1 MNEFENVDVHT
12 LLPQQE
18 PFVMID
24 RLVHYDP
31 VRTVTSLEVRADNIF
46 VDNGHL
52 SVPGINENIAQ
63 TCAARMGYISR
74 SSGERVRIGVIG
86 AITGFSVTRTPLVGE
101 VLFLI
106 PGIIIGIIGMAVLG
120 AAYPI
125 YKKVTKADRDKVAA
139 KVLELADQIQ

>member
-1 MNEFENVDVHT
+1 MNEFEKTDVHT

-52 SVPGINENIAQ
+52 SVAGINENIAQ

-74 SSGERVRIGVIG
+74 SSGERVKIGVIG
-86 AITGFSVTRTPLVGE
+86 AITNFSVSRTPLTGE
-101 VLFLI
+101 VLTTTIDVVQEVFQ
-106 PGIIIGIIGMAVLG
+106 
-120 AAYPI
+120 
-125 YKKVTKADRDKVAA
+125 VTLVHATVRVGDEVIAETDLKIALQD
-139 KVLELADQIQ
+139 

>member
-1 MNEFENVDVHT
+1 MSEFERIDVHT

-31 VRTVTSLEVRADNIF
+31 VRTITMLEVRPDNIF
-46 VDNGHL
+46 ADDGHL
-52 SVPGINENIAQ
+52 SVAGINENIAQ

-74 SSGERVRIGVIG
+74 SSGDRVKIGVIG

-101 VLFLI
+101 VLTTTIDVVQEVYNVTLVH
-106 PGIIIGIIGMAVLG
+106 ATV
-120 AAYPI
+120 
-125 YKKVTKADRDKVAA
+125 KVSDEVIAETDLKIALQD
-139 KVLELADQIQ
+139 

>member
-1 MNEFENVDVHT
+1 MNEFEKTDVHT

-52 SVPGINENIAQ
+52 SVAGINENIAQ

-74 SSGERVRIGVIG
+74 SSGERIRIGVIG
-86 AITGFSVTRTPLVGE
+86 AITGFSVSRTPLTGE
-101 VLFLI
+101 VLTTTIDVVQEVFQ
-106 PGIIIGIIGMAVLG
+106 
-120 AAYPI
+120 
-125 YKKVTKADRDKVAA
+125 VTLVHATVRVGDEVIAETDLKIALQD
-139 KVLELADQIQ
+139 

>member
-1 MNEFENVDVHT
+1 MNEFEKTDVHT

-52 SVPGINENIAQ
+52 SVAGINENIAQ

-86 AITGFSVTRTPLVGE
+86 AITGFSVSRTPLTGE
-101 VLFLI
+101 VLTTTIDVVQEVFQ
-106 PGIIIGIIGMAVLG
+106 
-120 AAYPI
+120 
-125 YKKVTKADRDKVAA
+125 VTLVHATVRVGDEVIAETDLKIALQD
-139 KVLELADQIQ
+139 

>member
-1 MNEFENVDVHT
+1 MNEFEKVDVHT

-52 SVPGINENIAQ
+52 SVAGINENIAQ

-86 AITGFSVTRTPLVGE
+86 AITNFSVSRTPLTGE
-101 VLFLI
+101 VLTTTIDVVQEVFQ
-106 PGIIIGIIGMAVLG
+106 
-120 AAYPI
+120 
-125 YKKVTKADRDKVAA
+125 VTLVHATVRVGDEVIAETDLKIALQD
-139 KVLELADQIQ
+139 

>member
-1 MNEFENVDVHT
+1 MNEFEKVDVHT

-24 RLVHYDP
+24 LLVHYDP

-52 SVPGINENIAQ
+52 SVAGINENIAQ

-74 SSGERVRIGVIG
+74 SSGERVKIGVIG
-86 AITGFSVTRTPLVGE
+86 AITNFSVSRTPLTGE
-101 VLFLI
+101 VLTTTIDVVQEVFQ
-106 PGIIIGIIGMAVLG
+106 
-120 AAYPI
+120 
-125 YKKVTKADRDKVAA
+125 VTLVHATVRVGDEVIAETDLKIALQD
-139 KVLELADQIQ
+139 

>member
-1 MNEFENVDVHT
+1 MNEFEKTDVHT

-86 AITGFSVTRTPLVGE
+86 AITGFSVSRTPLTGE
-101 VLFLI
+101 VLTTTIDVVQEVFQ
-106 PGIIIGIIGMAVLG
+106 
-120 AAYPI
+120 
-125 YKKVTKADRDKVAA
+125 VTLVHATVRVGDEVIAETDLKIALQD
-139 KVLELADQIQ
+139 

>member
-1 MNEFENVDVHT
+1 MNEFEKVDVHT

-52 SVPGINENIAQ
+52 SVAGINENIAQ

-86 AITGFSVTRTPLVGE
+86 AITGFSVSRTPLTGE
-101 VLFLI
+101 VLTTTIDVVQEVFQVTLVHAMVRVGDELI
-106 PGIIIGIIGMAVLG
+106 AETDLKIALQ
-120 AAYPI
+120 
-125 YKKVTKADRDKVAA
+125 D
-139 KVLELADQIQ
+139 

>member
-1 MNEFENVDVHT
+1 MNEFEKTDVHT

-52 SVPGINENIAQ
+52 SVAGINENIAQ

-74 SSGERVRIGVIG
+74 SLGERVRIGVIG
-86 AITGFSVTRTPLVGE
+86 AITGFSVSRTPLTGE
-101 VLFLI
+101 VLTTTIDVVQEVFQVTLVHATVRVGDELI
-106 PGIIIGIIGMAVLG
+106 AETDLKIALQ
-120 AAYPI
+120 
-125 YKKVTKADRDKVAA
+125 D
-139 KVLELADQIQ
+139 

>member
-86 AITGFSVTRTPLVGE
+86 AITGFSVSRTPLTGE
-101 VLFLI
+101 VLTTTIDVVQEVFQVTLVHATVRVGDELI
-106 PGIIIGIIGMAVLG
+106 AETDLKIALQ
-120 AAYPI
+120 
-125 YKKVTKADRDKVAA
+125 D
-139 KVLELADQIQ
+139 

>member
-1 MNEFENVDVHT
+1 MNEFEKVDVHT

-52 SVPGINENIAQ
+52 SVAGINENIAQ

-74 SSGERVRIGVIG
+74 SSGERVRIGLIG
-86 AITGFSVTRTPLVGE
+86 AITGFSVSRTPLTGE
-101 VLFLI
+101 VLTTTIDVVQEVFQVTLVHATVRVGDELI
-106 PGIIIGIIGMAVLG
+106 AETDLKIALQ
-120 AAYPI
+120 
-125 YKKVTKADRDKVAA
+125 D
-139 KVLELADQIQ
+139 

>member
-1 MNEFENVDVHT
+1 MNEFEKVDVHT

-52 SVPGINENIAQ
+52 SVAGINENIAQ

-86 AITGFSVTRTPLVGE
+86 AITGFSVSRTPLTGE
-101 VLFLI
+101 VLTTTIDVVQEVFQVTLVHATVRVGDELI
-106 PGIIIGIIGMAVLG
+106 AETDLKIALQ
-120 AAYPI
+120 
-125 YKKVTKADRDKVAA
+125 D
-139 KVLELADQIQ
+139 

>member
-1 MNEFENVDVHT
+1 MNEFEKTDVHT

-74 SSGERVRIGVIG
+74 SSGERVKIGVIG
-86 AITGFSVTRTPLVGE
+86 AITNFSVRRTPLVGE
-101 VLFLI
+101 VLTTTIDVVQEVFQVTLVHATVRVGDELI
-106 PGIIIGIIGMAVLG
+106 AETDLKIALQ
-120 AAYPI
+120 
-125 YKKVTKADRDKVAA
+125 D
-139 KVLELADQIQ
+139 

>member
-1 MNEFENVDVHT
+1 MNEFEKVYVHT

-52 SVPGINENIAQ
+52 SVAGINENIAQ

-86 AITGFSVTRTPLVGE
+86 AITGFSVSRTPLTGE
-101 VLFLI
+101 VLTTTIDVVQEVFQVTLVHATVRVGDELI
-106 PGIIIGIIGMAVLG
+106 AETDLKIALQ
-120 AAYPI
+120 
-125 YKKVTKADRDKVAA
+125 D
-139 KVLELADQIQ
+139 

>member
-1 MNEFENVDVHT
+1 MISGRVMNEFEKVDVHT

-52 SVPGINENIAQ
+52 SVAGINENIAQ

-74 SSGERVRIGVIG
+74 SSSERVRIGVIG
-86 AITGFSVTRTPLVGE
+86 AITGFSVSRTPLTGE
-101 VLFLI
+101 VLTTTIDVMQEVFQ
-106 PGIIIGIIGMAVLG
+106 
-120 AAYPI
+120 
-125 YKKVTKADRDKVAA
+125 VTLVHATVRVGDEVIAETDLKIALQD
-139 KVLELADQIQ
+139 

>member
-1 MNEFENVDVHT
+1 MNEFEKVDVHT

-52 SVPGINENIAQ
+52 SVAGINENIAQ

-74 SSGERVRIGVIG
+74 SSGERVKIGVIG
-86 AITGFSVTRTPLVGE
+86 AITGFSVNRTPLTGE
-101 VLFLI
+101 VLTTTIDVVQEVFQVTLVHATVRVGDELI
-106 PGIIIGIIGMAVLG
+106 AETDLKIALQ
-120 AAYPI
+120 
-125 YKKVTKADRDKVAA
+125 D
-139 KVLELADQIQ
+139 

>member
-1 MNEFENVDVHT
+1 MNEFEKVDVHT

-52 SVPGINENIAQ
+52 SVAGINENIAQ

-86 AITGFSVTRTPLVGE
+86 AITGFSVSRTPLTGE
-101 VLFLI
+101 VLTTTIDVVQEVFQVTLVHATVKVGDELI
-106 PGIIIGIIGMAVLG
+106 AETDLKIALQ
-120 AAYPI
+120 
-125 YKKVTKADRDKVAA
+125 D
-139 KVLELADQIQ
+139 